1 MPHREIRSAS
11 RLTLAVAAVLLATA
25 AGAQGLP
32 DVDDAKAVNKCH
44 IIIERAGVN
53 VADDKF
59 EALENCVGAVLKCV
73 QTKPGDAGCMDK
85 ARKSCEDQLDAAAA
99 ADTELLDVV
108 ARKCGSDLA
117 VEDLLDPL
125 GLDFG
130 KLAKEC
136 EDEHGVKIT
145 DIASVG
151 TCLAKQHACEIERMY
166 AVEAPRAASLLEV
179 AGVDATRRGRL
190 TCLTP
195 RGGGD
200 GNVGNTKTGRA
211 VERCAAAIKNSGS
224 KFVDAGLKAL
234 GKCVDMTFTCV
245 EVKSADPTAFEA
257 CIDRARG
264 RCDTEFANLDNAS
277 ARPGPAIQKACGG
290 IDFSLLAPESGLLIE
305 SLTEECED
313 LGGTDPADLAAYSD
327 CLVRSHR
334 CGMAEL
340 LRFKSPR
347 SEELLGHVGRS
358 LYQVCTAPTP
368 TATATATVTPTPT
381 LTAIATAVPG
391 QTATADPPAT
401 ATATPTATQTPTP
414 TPTST
419 PCHDTFEPN
428 AFPTQGAS
436 LNGLCPTGGCT
447 DDGYELKVR
456 GTIATASDND
466 FYVWDVEDRPQDTF
480 QIVARLSDLP
490 SGTNYDLYLYRKTAE
505 GWEQVDFSDNGG
517 TGAASVR
524 YDGIDDADNTGQY
537 AVEVRH
543 VSGSSCTPYTLDIKD
558 GS

>member
-1 MPHREIRSAS
+1 MSHREIRLAS
-11 RLTLAVAAVLLATA
+11 GLTFAVALLATA

-32 DVDDAKAVNKCH
+32 DADKAKAVNKCH
-44 IIIERAGVN
+44 IVIERAGVN
-53 VADDKF
+53 VADGKL

-73 QTKPGDAGCMDK
+73 QTKPEDGGCLEK
-85 ARKSCEDQLDAAAA
+85 ARKSCADQLDAAASEDA
-99 ADTELLDVV
+99 YLIDVV
-108 ARKCGSDLA
+108 ARKCGSDLT

-130 KLAKEC
+130 KLATEC
-136 EDEHGVKIT
+136 QDEHGVTIT
-145 DIASVG
+145 DLTSVG

-179 AGVDATRRGRL
+179 AGVDAARRDRL
-190 TCLTP
+190 VCLTP
-195 RGGGD
+195 RGGGN
-200 GNVGNTKTGRA
+200 GNVGNPKTGRA
-211 VERCAAAIKNSGS
+211 VERCAAAIKNSGA

-245 EVKSADPTAFEA
+245 EVKSDPSEFPA
-257 CIDRARG
+257 CIERART

-290 IDFSLLAPESGLLIE
+290 IDFALLSPESGLLIE

-313 LGGTDPADLAAYSD
+313 LGGEDPADLAAYAD

-347 SEELLGHVGRS
+347 SEELLSHVGRS

-368 TATATATVTPTPT
+368 TATATATATPTPT
-381 LTAIATAVPG
+381 TTPISTAPVATD
-391 QTATADPPAT
+391 TAGPPAT
-401 ATATPTATQTPTP
+401 ATATPTATTTPTP

-419 PCHDTFEPN
+419 PCHDAFEPN
-428 AFPTQGAS
+428 GYPDAAAS
-436 LNGLCPTGGCT
+436 LNAQCNGGCT
-447 DDGYELKVR
+447 DDGYELEVH
-456 GTIATASDND
+456 GTIATTSDND

-505 GWEQVDFSDNGG
+505 GWEQVDSSDNGG
-517 TGAASVR
+517 TGSEAVR
-524 YDGIDDADNTGQY
+524 YDGIEDIDNTGQY
-537 AVEVRH
+537 GVEVRR
-543 VSGSSCTPYTLDIKD
+543 VTGSSCTPYTLEIKD